1 MKLSKHKYYYCIIN
15 YCDYTLDIGDTL
27 KYLLV
32 GSDEI
37 TLETVEV
44 HDLVI
49 SSSLPPYLSNVILTV
64 SSLVFRLTVAQLMR
78 FMR

>member
-1 MKLSKHKYYYCIIN
+1 MYCIIN
-15 YCDYTLDIGDTL
+15 YYDSTLDIGDTL

-44 HDLVI
+44 HVRDSLHSNFLF
-49 SSSLPPYLSNVILTV
+49 SSFI
-64 SSLVFRLTVAQLMR
+64 FLMS
-78 FMR
+78 F